1 MPELYYKRI
10 IDETIEKRLKMVGAI
25 VIEGPKWCGKT
36 TTGEQFAKSTLK
48 LQDPDNRESYLMWA
62 DIQPSKLLE
71 GEKPLLID
79 EWQIAP
85 VLWDAV
91 RNSVDEMSEYGLYI
105 LTGSVVVDDSKIM
118 HTGTGRIHRLL
129 MKPMSLY
136 ESGESN
142 GKISLMKLFDN
153 PKMDINGIE
162 SDLTMEELMFAACR
176 GGWPDSLN
184 QKTIEGKLMVANNYL
199 DNICDTDASKID
211 GVKRDPDKVRTI
223 LHSLARNNSTLVKN
237 KTLIADVKANY
248 GDISEPTFYSYI
260 DVLKQLYVIEDLFGW
275 APNIRS
281 KTAMRTGPKKVFID
295 PSIAV
300 AALNLEPDAFNTKD
314 GLETFGFIFENLCI
328 RDLSIYASSLKGNLK
343 YYNDDTG
350 LEVDC
355 VLKLKDGR
363 YALIECKL
371 GREKINEGAENL
383 LKLNKLIEKN
393 KKVRNPE
400 FLAVIT
406 GGKIAHTRPDG
417 VKVIPIGCLR

>member
-1 MPELYYKRI
+1 MDRHYIERI
-10 IDETIEKRLKMVGAI
+10 IDHDLEKYLKMIGAVLI
-25 VIEGPKWCGKT
+25 VGPKWCGKT
-36 TTGEQFAKSTLK
+36 TTGEQYAKSILK

-62 DIQPSKLLE
+62 DIKPSKLLE

-118 HTGTGRIHRLL
+118 HSGTGRIHRLL

-142 GKISLMKLFDN
+142 GKISLMELFDH
-153 PKMDINGIE
+153 PEMDINGIE
-162 SDLTMEELMFAACR
+162 SDLTMDGLIFAACR

-184 QKTIEGKLMVANNYL
+184 QKNREGKLMVASNYL
-199 DNICDTDASKID
+199 DNLCDTDASKID
-211 GVKRDPDKVRTI
+211 GVKRDSDKVRTI
-223 LHSLARNNSTLVKN
+223 LCSLARNNATLVKN
-237 KTLIADVKANY
+237 KTLISDVRANY
-248 GDISEPTFYSYI
+248 GDISESTFYSYI

-300 AALNLEPDAFNTKD
+300 AALNLESDAFNTKD

-328 RDLSIYASSLKGNLK
+328 RDLSIYASSLKGHLK
-343 YYNDDTG
+343 YYHDDTG

-371 GREKINEGAENL
+371 GRGKINEGAENL
-383 LKLNKLIEKN
+383 LKLKKLIEKN

-406 GGKIAHTRPDG
+406 GGEIARTRQDG
-417 VKVIPIGCLR
+417 VKEIPIGCLR